1 MNKAIAILLFILLSN
16 FTHGQSAN
24 FFADGSRWVYYN
36 YETYE
41 PGMNVL
47 HSSDEQIFIH
57 GDTIIDGVTYFKL
70 YTTFHYEV
78 EELYHHQTSYSYD
91 SVGPTFLRYDTL
103 LKRVYHLPAIDSTE
117 RLIYDFNLQVGD
129 TIPFQFPYFEA
140 KVIGSIDT
148 ISVFGVQA
156 KRFFLDFGDIGFYQF
171 NFIIEGIGGSNGLL
185 QFQPEYP
192 YLGGGFYMTHFNC
205 FQSGDS
211 IFSPENLDCPFIDF
225 VSGIKQP
232 QNENTLTVSP
242 NPTQVFFALTIS
254 EELLNSTFTIT
265 DCLGRV
271 IQSFPLQEI
280 NSTSQLNSSGIYFWR
295 VVKDGRLVKT
305 GKVICE

>member
-103 LKRVYHLPAIDSTE
+103 LKRVYHLPAIDSSE
-117 RLIYDFNLQVGD
+117 RLIYNFNLQVGD
-129 TIPFQFPYFEA
+129 ATPMQYDDDLTT
-140 KVIGSIDT
+140 VIDSIDT
-148 ISVFGVQA
+148 ITVFGVPA
-156 KRFFLDFGDIGFYQF
+156 KRFFLNIEDFPRR

-185 QFQPEYP
+185 QFQPEYA

-205 FQSGDS
+205 FQYGDS
-211 IFSPENLDCPFIDF
+211 IFSPDNSDCPFINFISDTY
-225 VSGIKQP
+225 QP
-232 QNENTLTVSP
+232 QYDHTLNVSP
-242 NPTQVFFALTIS
+242 NPTQGFFALTIS

-295 VVKDGRLVKT
+295 VVKDGRLIKS
-305 GKVICE
+305 GKLICE